1 MKNLILSAA
10 LAALLLACA
19 SAPQRNESVEEARS
33 EVQKLSQE
41 PLAQQAASTDIE
53 AARNILQQ
61 ADMALQQRKSPE
73 EVNHLAYLALRHA
86 QAGQAR
92 VAAARAR
99 QEVAQAEQERNRI
112 VLQTRERETQQAR
125 SEAEIAKGAAQARE
139 RETQQAE
146 RETQQA
152 RSEAEIAKGAAQS
165 AQSQLANARQELQ
178 DLQAKQTDRGMIVT
192 LSDVLFDTGRAT
204 LKPGADRALDRLAQF
219 LKANPRTRVI
229 VEGHTD
235 SVGSE
240 AYNEEL
246 SQRRA
251 QAVTEALSARGVP
264 ADQYQAK
271 GLGKAYPVASNE
283 TPAGRQQNRRVEIV
297 FSDESGRFAEGP
309 SSEPIRR

>member
-1 MKNLILSAA
+1 VRNLILSAA

-33 EVQKLSQE
+33 EVQRLSQE
-41 PLAQQAASTDIE
+41 PLTQQAASADIE

-92 VAAARAR
+92 VEAARAR

-112 VLQTRERETQQAR
+112 VLQTRERETQHAR
-125 SEAEIAKGAAQARE
+125 SEAETAKGAAQ
-139 RETQQAE
+139 T
-146 RETQQA
+146 
-152 RSEAEIAKGAAQS
+152 
-165 AQSQLANARQELQ
+165 AQSQLASARQELQ

-219 LKANPRTRVI
+219 LKGNPGTRVI

-246 SQRRA
+246 SHRRA
-251 QAVTEALSARGVP
+251 QAVTEALSARGVL

-309 SSEPIRR
+309 STEPIRR

>member
-1 MKNLILSAA
+1 VKNLILSAA

-19 SAPQRNESVEEARS
+19 TAPPRNESLEEARM

-41 PLAQQAASTDIE
+41 PLAQQAASTDVE

-61 ADMALQQRKSPE
+61 ADLALQQRKPAD

-86 QAGQAR
+86 QAGEAR
-92 VAAARAR
+92 VATATAR

-112 VLQTRERETQQAR
+112 VLQTRERETQRAR
-125 SEAEIAKGAAQARE
+125 NEAESSKSEAESARSTAQA
-139 RETQQAE
+139 
-146 RETQQA
+146 
-152 RSEAEIAKGAAQS
+152 
-165 AQSQLANARQELQ
+165 AQSQLASAQQELR
-178 DLQAKQTDRGMIVT
+178 DLQAKQTERGMVMT
-192 LSDVLFDTGRAT
+192 LGDVLFDTARAT
-204 LKPGADRALDRLAQF
+204 LKPGAERSLDRLAQF
-219 LKANPRTRVI
+219 LKSNPGTRII

-235 SVGSE
+235 SVGSA

-251 QAVTEALSARGVP
+251 QAVTEALSAKDVP
-264 ADQYQAK
+264 PDQYQAK

-297 FSDESGRFAEGP
+297 FSDTSGRFAEGP
-309 SSEPIRR
+309 SAEPSRR

>member
-19 SAPQRNESVEEARS
+19 SAPQRNESVEEART
-33 EVQKLSQE
+33 EVQKLSQQ

-53 AARNILQQ
+53 AARSSLQQ
-61 ADMALQQRKSPE
+61 ADTALQQRKSPD

-92 VAAARAR
+92 VAAAAAR
-99 QEVAQAEQERNRI
+99 QEVAQAEQERNRV
-112 VLQTRERETQQAR
+112 VLQTRERETQRAR
-125 SEAEIAKGAAQARE
+125 SEAETAKSQAETAKNEAQAV
-139 RETQQAE
+139 
-146 RETQQA
+146 
-152 RSEAEIAKGAAQS
+152 
-165 AQSQLANARQELQ
+165 QSQLESARQQLQ
-178 DLQAKQTDRGMIVT
+178 DLQAKQTERGMVVT
-192 LSDVLFDTGRAT
+192 LGDVLFDTGRAT
-204 LKPGADRALDRLAQF
+204 LKPGAERALERLAQF
-219 LKANPRTRVI
+219 LRTNPGTRII

-251 QAVTEALSARGVP
+251 QAVTEALRARGVP
-264 ADQYQAK
+264 AEQYQAK

-297 FSDESGRFAEGP
+297 FSDASGRFAEGP
-309 SSEPIRR
+309 SADPVRR